1 MPFNF
6 LPKNVKFFEF
16 FKEESKM
23 LEEASGALVK
33 ILSSESDSEELFEKI
48 NELEEKCHKTVRTVN
63 HELYKNFLTPLDRED
78 IHEINRRH
86 YDVIHLIK
94 SVSIR
99 VGLLDLPKITSTA
112 KDLSVILDQMI
123 KEIKTLIDG
132 LEKIK
137 DMDNTITKIE
147 TMRKQA
153 TTLVRLAYAELY
165 EGKRE
170 KPEDVLYILQ
180 WTQIYDLIMSAIERT
195 ENLVT
200 VIEGVILKNG

>member
-23 LEEASGALVK
+23 LEEASESLVK
-33 ILSSESDSEELFEKI
+33 ILSGESDSEEFFEKI

-147 TMRKQA
+147 SMRKQA

-180 WTQIYDLIMSAIERT
+180 WTQIYDLIMSAIEKT
-195 ENLVT
+195 DNLVT

>member
-23 LEEASGALVK
+23 LEEASESLVK
-33 ILSSESDSEELFEKI
+33 ILSGESDSEELFEKI

>member
-23 LEEASGALVK
+23 LEEASESLVK
-33 ILSSESDSEELFEKI
+33 ILSGESDSEELFEKI

-147 TMRKQA
+147 SMRKQA

-180 WTQIYDLIMSAIERT
+180 WTQIYDLIMNAIERT
-195 ENLVT
+195 DNLVT

>member
-6 LPKNVKFFEF
+6 LPKNVKFFDF

-23 LEEASGALVK
+23 LEEASESLVK
-33 ILSSESDSEELFEKI
+33 ILSGGDSEELFEKI

-112 KDLSVILDQMI
+112 KDLSTILDQMI

-147 TMRKQA
+147 SMRKQA

-165 EGKRE
+165 EGHRE

-180 WTQIYDLIMSAIERT
+180 WTQIYDLIMSAIEKT
-195 ENLVT
+195 DNLVT

>member
-23 LEEASGALVK
+23 LEEASGSLVK

-137 DMDNTITKIE
+137 DMDNTNS
-147 TMRKQA
+147 
-153 TTLVRLAYAELY
+153 V
-165 EGKRE
+165 
-170 KPEDVLYILQ
+170 
-180 WTQIYDLIMSAIERT
+180 
-195 ENLVT
+195 
-200 VIEGVILKNG
+200 

>member
-23 LEEASGALVK
+23 LEEASESLVK

-147 TMRKQA
+147 SMRKQA

-180 WTQIYDLIMSAIERT
+180 WTQIYDLIMNAIERT
-195 ENLVT
+195 DNLVT

>member
-23 LEEASGALVK
+23 LEEASESLVK

-147 TMRKQA
+147 SMRKQA

-170 KPEDVLYILQ
+170 KPEDILYILQ
-180 WTQIYDLIMSAIERT
+180 WTQIYDLIMNAIERT
-195 ENLVT
+195 DNLVT

>member
-23 LEEASGALVK
+23 LEEASESLVK
-33 ILSSESDSEELFEKI
+33 ILSGESDSEEFFEKI

-147 TMRKQA
+147 SMRKQA

-180 WTQIYDLIMSAIERT
+180 WTQIYDLIMNAIEKT
-195 ENLVT
+195 DNLVT

>member
-23 LEEASGALVK
+23 LEEASESLVK
-33 ILSSESDSEELFEKI
+33 ILSGESDSEEFFEKI

-112 KDLSVILDQMI
+112 KDLSV
-123 KEIKTLIDG
+123 
-132 LEKIK
+132 
-137 DMDNTITKIE
+137 
-147 TMRKQA
+147 
-153 TTLVRLAYAELY
+153 
-165 EGKRE
+165 
-170 KPEDVLYILQ
+170 
-180 WTQIYDLIMSAIERT
+180 
-195 ENLVT
+195 
-200 VIEGVILKNG
+200 

>member
-23 LEEASGALVK
+23 LEEASESLVK
-33 ILSSESDSEELFEKI
+33 ILSGGSDSEEIFEKI

-147 TMRKQA
+147 SMRKQA

-165 EGKRE
+165 EGPRE

-180 WTQIYDLIMSAIERT
+180 WTQIYDLIMNAIEKT
-195 ENLVT
+195 DNLVT

>member
-23 LEEASGALVK
+23 LEEASESLVK

>member
-23 LEEASGALVK
+23 LEEASESLVK
-33 ILSSESDSEELFEKI
+33 ILSGESDSEELFEKI

-147 TMRKQA
+147 SMRKQA

>member
-23 LEEASGALVK
+23 LEEASESLVK
-33 ILSSESDSEELFEKI
+33 ILSGESDSEEFFEKI

>member
-23 LEEASGALVK
+23 LEEASESLVK
-33 ILSSESDSEELFEKI
+33 ILSGESDSEEFFEKI
-48 NELEEKCHKTVRTVN
+48 NELEEKCHTTVRTVN

-147 TMRKQA
+147 SMRKQA

-180 WTQIYDLIMSAIERT
+180 WTQIYDLIMSAIEKT
-195 ENLVT
+195 DNLVT

>member
-23 LEEASGALVK
+23 LEEASESLVK
-33 ILSSESDSEELFEKI
+33 ILSGESDSEEFFEKI

-147 TMRKQA
+147 SMRKQA

-170 KPEDVLYILQ
+170 KPEDILYILQ
-180 WTQIYDLIMSAIERT
+180 WTQIYDLIMNAIEKT
-195 ENLVT
+195 DNLVT

>member
-23 LEEASGALVK
+23 LEEASECLVK
-33 ILSSESDSEELFEKI
+33 ILSGESDSEELFEKI

>member
-23 LEEASGALVK
+23 LEEASESLVK
-33 ILSSESDSEELFEKI
+33 ILSGESDSEEFFEKI
-48 NELEEKCHKTVRTVN
+48 NELEEKCHTTVRTVN

-99 VGLLDLPKITSTA
+99 IGLLDLPKITSTA

-147 TMRKQA
+147 SMRKQA

-180 WTQIYDLIMSAIERT
+180 WTQIYDLIMSAIEKT
-195 ENLVT
+195 DNLVT

>member
-23 LEEASGALVK
+23 LEEASESLVK
-33 ILSSESDSEELFEKI
+33 ILSGESDSEEFFEKI

-147 TMRKQA
+147 SMRKQA

-180 WTQIYDLIMSAIERT
+180 WTQIYDLIMNAIERT
-195 ENLVT
+195 DNLVT